1 MIAYITPELYH
12 APEASSTRAVE
23 GPAVDPE
30 HVRTVVLAAGSSARM
45 GWNKLAAPFDGVPL
59 ARRVV
64 IALAEL
70 RPLVV
75 AGPEVAAVLA
85 GLEGVTLLV
94 TEPTAG
100 PSLSLGLANDALPAD
115 RTLAVAACDLPF
127 LTAAAVRAFV
137 RRVPDDADLAFPTVD
152 GTPGH
157 PVVWSP
163 AARTRIAG
171 LGPGQAPVS
180 LRADP
185 GLRVIALAET
195 DDAYVVDVD
204 TPAAWSAAERR
215 ALRQSR
221 S

>member
-1 MIAYITPELYH
+1 MARKHRQREQ
-12 APEASSTRAVE
+12 SKV
-23 GPAVDPE
+23 GAVDPE
-30 HVRTVVLAAGSSARM
+30 HVRTVVLAAGGSVRM

-64 IALAEL
+64 AALVEL

-85 GLEGVTLLV
+85 DLDGIILLV

-100 PSLSLGLANDALPAD
+100 PSVSLGLANRALPPAD
-115 RTLAVAACDLPF
+115 TLAVTACDLPF
-127 LTAAAVRAFV
+127 LDAAAVRAFV
-137 RRVPDDADLAFPTVD
+137 GRVPDDADLAYPTVA

-157 PVVWSP
+157 PVVWSA
-163 AARTRIAG
+163 AARARIAG
-171 LGPGQAPVS
+171 LAPGQAPMS
-180 LRADP
+180 LRGDP
-185 GLRVIALAET
+185 ALRVVALAET
-195 DDAYVVDVD
+195 DDAYIVDVD
-204 TPAAWSAAERR
+204 TPQAWADAERR

>member
-1 MIAYITPELYH
+1 M
-12 APEASSTRAVE
+12 
-23 GPAVDPE
+23 DPE
-30 HVRTVVLAAGSSARM
+30 HVRTVVLAAGSSERM
-45 GWNKLAAPFDGVPL
+45 GWNKLAAPFCGVPL

-64 IALAEL
+64 EALAGL

-75 AGPEVAAVLA
+75 AGPEAAAVLA

-100 PSLSLGLANDALPAD
+100 PSVSLALADRALPAD
-115 RTLAVAACDLPF
+115 QALAVVPCDLPF
-127 LTAAAVRAFV
+127 LDAAAVRAFV
-137 RRVPDDADLAFPTVD
+137 SRVPAGADLAFPAVA

-171 LGPGQAPVS
+171 LAPGQAPMS
-180 LRADP
+180 LRSDP
-185 GLRVIALAET
+185 ALRVIALVET
-195 DDAYVVDVD
+195 DDAYIVDVD
-204 TPAAWSAAERR
+204 TPAAWATAEQQ
-215 ALRQSR
+215 ALRRLR